1 MNATMHVVRVL
12 GKLEPGGAQLALLR
26 LSCELRRRH
35 GVRTRLIVGDA
46 THEGMCLAQR
56 HGVPAIAFR
65 TRSIVD
71 PVRNLQWQR
80 SQRFAGWLTDKLADA
95 DLVHAHMVGA
105 WWAVGQVIQPGTP
118 FLATEHN
125 QVNWPRRRVRSLRPI
140 AGRIDRFYA
149 MGPAAWQFAVE
160 AGVRADAM
168 RPARSPIAGLNATL
182 RQGLGTPRLTFA
194 GRFCPDKGPDVLV
207 EAIGLLHRPDLSAY
221 LLGDGPLR
229 SQLVDRIEDLGLA
242 GSVFMPG
249 WVEKPW
255 AYIAGSAVHVVPS
268 REEAWSQSAVLG
280 LGLGVPVVGTDVDGL
295 ANTLSHYRGITVAP
309 DDPHALKQAIADVLA
324 GRWHLDRLAAR
335 RYAHQYTPAR
345 IADFYLAEYQAMLT
359 DQVRSRDLIDS
370 SSGKEGSGRIA
381 AAETTPPEADPDG
394 SHGSRGAG
402 PTSRQPWQHG
412 ALMASIDHVAPA
424 DTATTGPASP
434 VLPALRDDGLTA
446 LLALEELGHESRD
459 LGGPFQWE

>member
-1 MNATMHVVRVL
+1 MHVVRVL

-46 THEGMCLAQR
+46 TDEGMCLAQGY
-56 HGVPAIAFR
+56 GVPVIAFR

-71 PVRNLQWQR
+71 PVRNLQWER

-194 GRFCPDKGPDVLV
+194 GRFCPDKGPDVLI

-229 SQLVDRIEDLGLA
+229 SRLVDRIDHLGLA
-242 GSVFMPG
+242 GSVFLPG

-280 LGLGVPVVGTDVDGL
+280 LGLGVPVVGTNVDGL
-295 ANTLSHYRGITVAP
+295 ADTLSYYRGITVAP
-309 DDPHALKQAIADVLA
+309 EDPHALKQAIADVLA

-359 DQVRSRDLIDS
+359 DQVRRRDLIDAP
-370 SSGKEGSGRIA
+370 SGKMAGRPTG
-381 AAETTPPEADPDG
+381 AETTHRPRRTRPN
-394 SHGSRGAG
+394 
-402 PTSRQPWQHG
+402 SRQPRG
-412 ALMASIDHVAPA
+412 RPDVAATPA
-424 DTATTGPASP
+424 T
-434 VLPALRDDGLTA
+434 
-446 LLALEELGHESRD
+446 
-459 LGGPFQWE
+459 